1 MTGVNDG
8 IYSVQIM
15 KIWLQFLLCGLLI
28 LGVGGC
34 ASLVMNSLLKPTV
47 SNLQRQT
54 DLDLVCD
61 GTPAFLLMID
71 SLLVSKPDDVK
82 IIVSGVQ
89 AYVAYA
95 AVLNVCGRRGRSLPV
110 SEKAKQYG
118 LKLLSL
124 LGEFPDHLADSSDFT
139 SFLSEINEDQVS
151 QLFWGGYGWA
161 TWIGYQGGSPESM
174 IDLVKVEKIM
184 QRVIAVDEAYYHGA
198 AHVFLGAYYGSRP
211 TLLGGKLQ
219 ESRKHFEKALVLS
232 KRQFL
237 PSLVAYAETYAKMTL
252 DRQLFTA
259 LLQEVL
265 DFPISKNP
273 EQALVNQ
280 VAKRN
285 ARKLLDSID
294 TYF

>member
-1 MTGVNDG
+1 
-8 IYSVQIM
+8 M
-15 KIWLQFLLCGLLI
+15 KIWLQFFLSILLLFGT
-28 LGVGGC
+28 GGC
-34 ASLVMNSLLKPTV
+34 SSLVMNSLLKPTI

-82 IIVSGVQ
+82 IIASGVQ

-95 AVLNVCGRRGRSLPV
+95 AALDACGRSGRSVPV

-124 LGEFPDHLADSSDFT
+124 LGDFPDHPADSSAFS
-139 SFLSEINEDQVS
+139 SFLVEIDDDQVS

-161 TWIGYQGGSPESM
+161 TWIEYQAGSPESM

-184 QRVIAVDEAYYHGA
+184 LRVVEVDEAYYHGA
-198 AHVFLGAYYGSRP
+198 AHIFLGAYYGSRP

-219 ESRKHFEKALVLS
+219 ESRNHFDQALLLN

-237 PSLVAYAETYAKMTL
+237 PALVAYAETYAKMTF
-252 DRQLFTA
+252 DRQLFA
-259 LLQEVL
+259 SLLQEVL

-273 EQALVNQ
+273 EQALVNL

-294 TYF
+294 IYF

>member
-1 MTGVNDG
+1 
-8 IYSVQIM
+8 M
-15 KIWLQFLLCGLLI
+15 KIWLQFLLCIVIIFGF
-28 LGVGGC
+28 GGC
-34 ASLVMNSLLKPTV
+34 SSLVMNSLLKPTV

-54 DLDLVCD
+54 DVDLVCD

-71 SLLVSKPDDVK
+71 SLLVSKPHDAK
-82 IIVSGVQ
+82 IIASGVQ

-95 AVLNVCGRRGRSLPV
+95 AALDACGRSGRSVPV

-124 LGEFPDHLADSSDFT
+124 LGEFPDHATDPLLFT
-139 SFLSEINEDQVS
+139 SFLADIDDGQVA

-161 TWIGYQGGSPESM
+161 TWIGYQGGSPESL

-184 QRVIAVDEAYYHGA
+184 LRVVWIDEAYYHGA
-198 AHVFLGAYYGSRP
+198 AHIFLGAYYGSRP

-219 ESRKHFEKALVLS
+219 ESQKHFKKALLLS

-237 PSLVAYAETYAKMTL
+237 PALVAYAETYAKMTF
-252 DRQLFTA
+252 DRQLFA
-259 LLQEVL
+259 NLLQEVL

>member
-1 MTGVNDG
+1 
-8 IYSVQIM
+8 M
-15 KIWLQFLLCGLLI
+15 KIWLQFFLSILLI
-28 LGVGGC
+28 FGAGGC

-47 SNLQRQT
+47 ANLQRQT

-71 SLLVSKPDDVK
+71 SLLVSEPNNVK
-82 IIVSGVQ
+82 IVASGVQ
-89 AYVAYA
+89 AYVAYTA
-95 AVLNVCGRRGRSLPV
+95 ALDACGRHGRSVQV

-118 LKLLSL
+118 VKLLSL
-124 LGEFPDHLADSSDFT
+124 LGHFPGHSGDSLAFT
-139 SFLSEINEDQVS
+139 SYFSEVDDDQVS
-151 QLFWGGYGWA
+151 YLFWGGYGWA

-184 QRVIAVDEAYYHGA
+184 LRVVEVDESCYQGA
-198 AHVFLGAYYGSRP
+198 AHIFLGAYYGSRP
-211 TLLGGKLQ
+211 TLLGGKLE
-219 ESRKHFEKALVLS
+219 ESRKHFEKALLLC

-237 PSLVAYAETYAKMTL
+237 PALVAYAETYAKMTF
-252 DRQLFTA
+252 DRQLFSA

-265 DFPISKNP
+265 DFPISNNP

>member
-1 MTGVNDG
+1 
-8 IYSVQIM
+8 M
-15 KIWLQFLLCGLLI
+15 KIRLQFFLCILLI
-28 LGVGGC
+28 LGAGGC
-34 ASLVMNSLLKPTV
+34 ANLMMNSLLRPTL

-61 GTPAFLLMID
+61 GTAAFLLMID
-71 SLLVSKPDDVK
+71 SLLVSEPNNVK
-82 IIVSGVQ
+82 IVTSGVQ
-89 AYVAYA
+89 AYVAYTA
-95 AVLNVCGRRGRSLPV
+95 ALDACGRHSRSVQV

-118 LKLLSL
+118 VKLLSL
-124 LGEFPDHLADSSDFT
+124 LGDFPDRSGDSSAFT
-139 SFLSEINEDQVS
+139 SFLSEVDDDQVS
-151 QLFWGGYGWA
+151 NLFWGGYGWA

-174 IDLVKVEKIM
+174 IDLVTIEKIM
-184 QRVIAVDEAYYHGA
+184 LRVVEVDETCCQGGA
-198 AHVFLGAYYGSRP
+198 HIFLGAYYGSRP

-219 ESRKHFEKALVLS
+219 ESREHFEKALLLCN
-232 KRQFL
+232 RQFL
-237 PSLVAYAETYAKMTL
+237 PALVAYAETYARMTF
-252 DRQLFTA
+252 DRQLFAA

-265 DFPISKNP
+265 DFPISNNP